1 MLTVGAHNLRMA
13 LAAVVACAWLL
24 ALTGAPPPA
33 AGASLPWDSG
43 QGRGVVMEGQALAG
57 QGPVRP
63 DEGLSDRP
71 LGWWYRRITNL
82 LRLAVHVWIGWL
94 GRVVGLLGVAVAAS
108 MLDRNLIAQ
117 WRVHHWRLFQRY
129 VPFAAAVYVL
139 SVFDRRA
146 DRLGLVALIAAVI
159 YGIVRR
165 DLIPDTLSI
174 GMLDDVICIGA
185 ASRWFMYR
193 CPAEM
198 IERHALSVQKWRERT
213 SRIQARRR
221 RFGRRAKGDHP

>member
-1 MLTVGAHNLRMA
+1 MLIVVARSVRTA
-13 LAAVVACAWLL
+13 LAAAMACAGLL
-24 ALTGAPPPA
+24 ALVSAPTPA
-33 AGASLPWDSG
+33 AGASLPWDVG
-43 QGRGVVMEGQALAG
+43 QGVDVVMQGQALAA
-57 QGPVRP
+57 QGNVTS
-63 DEGLSDRP
+63 DEGLSDRS
-71 LGWWYRRITNL
+71 LRWWYHRITNL
-82 LRLAVHVWIGWL
+82 LRLAVHIWLGWL
-94 GRVVGLLGVAVAAS
+94 TRVAGLLGVAVAAS
-108 MLDRNLIAQ
+108 MLDRNLVAQ
-117 WRVHHWRLFQRY
+117 WRVHRWRLFQRY
-129 VPFAAAVYVL
+129 VPFAAAVYLL

-146 DRLGLVALIAAVI
+146 DRLGLIALIAAVV
-159 YGIVRR
+159 YWIVGR

-221 RFGRRAKGDHP
+221 RPARGAKGDRP